1 MFQLDLRSHLF
12 DYKMARSNSNNIID
26 CKELLLH
33 IEIEKDEY
41 GGYNQDILEKNLKG
55 MEIDFYVCSR
65 CNGLM
70 RNACLINGFDQVL
83 VCEVCMVKGEDS
95 IPMVKPRKNIP
106 KLRVKCPLLNRGCVW
121 KGVLGEIDAHLDE
134 CAEFILNCSNLCGV
148 PLKRSEVQN
157 HCENECQL
165 RIVKCQ
171 YCGVT
176 KQFKELENHYETCL
190 DFPLL
195 CPNECLKSLPRKELK
210 SHIDEECPN
219 TIVSCPYKE
228 MGCEVL
234 SKRSELQE
242 HERIF
247 ISEHLGMAKV
257 FYFNEVERLE
267 LKVKNQKDK
276 INCLNSECQKLNNL
290 TSSVKALLTIPRSIP
305 VKKTNHLKVRR

>member
-1 MFQLDLRSHLF
+1 MAKHQ
-12 DYKMARSNSNNIID
+12 DYNTID
-26 CKELLLH
+26 NKGQIMLM
-33 IEIEKDEY
+33 EIEKDEY

-70 RNACLINGFDQVL
+70 RNACLVNGFDQVL

-121 KGVLGEIDAHLDE
+121 KGALGEIDAHLDE

-195 CPNECLKSLPRKELK
+195 CSNECLKSLPRKELK

-228 MGCEVL
+228 MGCQVL
-234 SKRSELQE
+234 SKRSELQK
-242 HERIF
+242 HEETFGSKHLDVTNIFYLDKMENLKLAKNENNYEIENLTTNLQNIKEEYQNLLLEVLAKPSSRDELMERFRIN
-247 ISEHLGMAKV
+247 STRDKV
-257 FYFNEVERLE
+257 F
-267 LKVKNQKDK
+267 
-276 INCLNSECQKLNNL
+276 I
-290 TSSVKALLTIPRSIP
+290 
-305 VKKTNHLKVRR
+305 